1 MSNIYVNTSNI
12 NNVSQTQ
19 KKRIFDNT
27 LQNQT
32 QNHLQLPTQKQPQLS
47 INSLHIDP
55 DLSYIAPLE
64 IEQQKPAS
72 KIEGQIKSEIRNEQI
87 SQEDPA
93 KQSLL
98 KEVQLD
104 NLENIFTLF
113 RSTVPINQSNLQTSR
128 LTTSN
133 LEPQYY
139 QQLEIDAENIRDRIK
154 MEGRTVHTIIEK
166 HSRIKQQ
173 KLNVIQQLKNIQTTL
188 FSYDSCTSYSK
199 FQREIKYTFN
209 QFESKADELRDL
221 FNEAFNFMSVVS
233 VAAYERLHKPFDE
246 SEIVSEAEFTSI
258 SLKHFS
264 DIELIAKEYEQTLS
278 EKRRLGNINQ
288 NHHQYK
294 SVCSKLLQLIK
305 SFPLQ
310 EQDFQQ
316 KMINLQRV
324 SSIYFKGVSRDI
336 QICLSNYQLI
346 IQDYRLSLAA
356 IDKIVIHKDLLQ
368 EYYDSFDHYQYLI
381 FYLNQQP
388 QNYKDN
394 YYQFKQQKDELKFVQ
409 FNQSKYFFAMKNK
422 IYQKSCLFIETIQNQ
437 VNSQKKAVE
446 FIIPLI
452 DQFKKYQNNNFQDFF
467 DQIFNNLQQSISK
480 EQWQHLINLYQEVQQ
495 GKCIL
500 KIILVKLNNLQQQH
514 PTLSEFKEKFIRKIE
529 QELKFIQSLNPKV
542 EPYISIQDI
551 DAHVQYLTFK
561 DSFEKQRQAMDLK
574 IQEIVVNLPQQ
585 LLLSDIESQNL
596 KKINIEKFFSQSH
609 QLEQTAMKLQRKK
622 VSPDFEHIKSQL
634 HGDIIFEKDVI
645 CLLESMQYLHSGNL
659 QMIIEDF
666 NEIDLKNN
674 NSSLQQLI
682 EVVIESQKKIELIQS
697 DKLSEIKQVQV
708 QGFKWI
714 LNLFKQ
720 YDQFRKNL
728 IELIF
733 QIQEEQ
739 QIEYQRTIQIQN
751 YEDFIT
757 INRFSHLFYY
767 LNQYPRKYQHWATI
781 KNELIKVILS
791 SFKIFQKKVME
802 KVDVLGG
809 EKPISF
815 LQLDQDNTEKILRW
829 FSLEQHHSNLAKA
842 ILLYQGYKKTKNSNS
857 QFSASYQQQDQKQR
871 QLMEIQTKMFDII
884 NKFQDQLQL
893 LSCEIKFAY
902 HSSAETLTEEELDKI
917 IFTELQEEWVLD
929 YMEKGQD
936 LSFLADLQNYSGIF
950 DSVLLNQSLIFINL
964 NQILKTQNEIDVKQI
979 RNNLFQVIKHQT

>member
-12 NNVSQTQ
+12 NNVSSTQ

-27 LQNQT
+27 LPNYT

-47 INSLHIDP
+47 VNSLNIDP
-55 DLSYIAPLE
+55 ELSYIAPIE

-72 KIEGQIKSEIRNEQI
+72 KIDGQIKSEIRNEQI

-98 KEVQLD
+98 KEVQLE

-113 RSTVPINQSNLQTSR
+113 RSTVPMNQSNLQTSR
-128 LTTSN
+128 LISSN
-133 LEPQYY
+133 VEPQYY

-173 KLNVIQQLKNIQTTL
+173 KLNITQQLKNIQTTL
-188 FSYDSCTSYSK
+188 NQYDQCTSYSK
-199 FQREIKYTFN
+199 FQREIKYAFN

-221 FNEAFNFMSVVS
+221 FNEAYNFMSVIS
-233 VAAYERLHKPFDE
+233 VAAYERLHKAFDE
-246 SEIVSEAEFTSI
+246 SEIISEAEFTSV

-264 DIELIAKEYEQTLS
+264 DIELIAKEYELTLS
-278 EKRRLGNINQ
+278 EKRRFGNINQ
-288 NHHQYK
+288 NHQQYK
-294 SVCSKLLQLIK
+294 SICSKLLQLIK

-310 EQDFQQ
+310 EQELQQ

-324 SSIYFKGVSRDI
+324 SSIYFKGVSKDI
-336 QICLSNYQLI
+336 QISLQNYQLI

-356 IDKIVIHKDLLQ
+356 IDKIVIHKELLQ
-368 EYYDSFDHYQYLI
+368 EYYDSFDYYQYLI

-394 YYQFKQQKDELKFVQ
+394 YYQFKYQKDELKFVH
-409 FNQSKYFFAMKNK
+409 FNQTKYFFAMKNK
-422 IYQKSCLFIETIQNQ
+422 IYQKSCLFIDTIKNQ
-437 VNSQKKAVE
+437 VNSQKTAVN
-446 FIIPLI
+446 FILPMI
-452 DQFKKYQNNNFQDFF
+452 DEFKKYQNNNFQDFF
-467 DQIFNNLQQSISK
+467 DQIFYNLQQTITK

-495 GKCIL
+495 AKCIL
-500 KIILVKLNNLQQQH
+500 KIILVKINNIQQQH
-514 PTLSEFKEKFIRKIE
+514 PTLSEFKEKFVKKIE
-529 QELKFIQSLNPKV
+529 AELKFINSLSPKV
-542 EPYISIQDI
+542 EPYINIHDI

-561 DSFEKQRQAMDLK
+561 DSYQKQRQTMDLK

-585 LLLSDIESQNL
+585 LQLSDIENQNL

-609 QLEQTAMKLQRKK
+609 QLEQIAIKLQRKK
-622 VSPDFEHIKSQL
+622 VSQDVEHIKQQL
-634 HGDIIFEKDVI
+634 QSDITFEKDVI

-666 NEIDLKNN
+666 NEIDQKNN

-682 EVVIESQKKIELIQS
+682 EVVLESQKRIELIQS
-697 DKLSEIKQVQV
+697 DKLQEIKQVQL

-728 IELIF
+728 IKLIF
-733 QIQEEQ
+733 PIQDEQ
-739 QIEYQRTIQIQN
+739 QIEYSRTIYISN
-751 YEDFIT
+751 YEDFLT

-767 LNQYPRKYQHWATI
+767 LNQYPRKYQHWSQI

-791 SFKIFQKKVME
+791 SFKISLKKVME
-802 KVDVLGG
+802 KIDILGG
-809 EKPISF
+809 EKPVSL
-815 LQLDQDNTEKILRW
+815 LQFDQDNTEKILKW
-829 FSLEQHHSNLAKA
+829 FSLEQHHSNIAKA
-842 ILLYQGYKKTKNSNS
+842 VLIYQGYKKTKISNS
-857 QFSASYQQQDQKQR
+857 QFSTSNLQQDQKNR
-871 QLMEIQTKMFDII
+871 QLIEIQTKMLDLI
-884 NKFQDQLQL
+884 NKLKDQLEML
-893 LSCEIKFAY
+893 PCEIKYAY
-902 HSSAETLTEEELDKI
+902 HNSVDIFTEEEFDKI

-936 LSFLADLQNYSGIF
+936 LSFLADLQNYTGIF
-950 DSVLLNQSLIFINL
+950 DTQLLNQSLIFINL
-964 NQILKTQNEIDVKQI
+964 NQILQTQNEIDVKQI
-979 RNNLFQVIKHQT
+979 RNNLLQVIKHQT